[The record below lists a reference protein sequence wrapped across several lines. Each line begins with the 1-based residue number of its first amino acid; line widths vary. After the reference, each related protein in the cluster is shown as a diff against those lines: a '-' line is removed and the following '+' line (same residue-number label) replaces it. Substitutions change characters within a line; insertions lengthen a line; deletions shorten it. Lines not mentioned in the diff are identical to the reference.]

1 MNKLYEDEIRPH
13 RETIDRLN
21 NEIIKLLDERV
32 QAALKIGEIKR
43 KHGKPVVDKTREQVI
58 LDVIRKKAELRN
70 MDPDGLERIFKEI
83 IRLCVE
89 AEENQ

>member
-1 MNKLYEDEIRPH
+1 LYEDEIRQH

-21 NEIIKLLDERV
+21 NEIMDKLKERV
-32 QAALKIGEIKR
+32 GAALKIGEIK
-43 KHGKPVVDKTREQVI
+43 KWHGKPVVDKTREQAI
-58 LDVIRKKAELRN
+58 LDRIRDKAEAKD

-89 AEENQ
+89 AEERQ

>member
-1 MNKLYEDEIRPH
+1 MYQEEIKPH

-21 NEIIKLLDERV
+21 NEIIKLLGERV
-32 QAALKIGEIKR
+32 QAALSIGEIKK
-43 KHGKPVVDKTREQVI
+43 KHGKPVVDKTREQAI
-58 LDVIRKKAELRN
+58 LDAIRKKAELN
-70 MDPDGLERIFKEI
+70 DMDPDGLERIFKEI